1 MSLHLYF
8 ETESFY
14 NTTEPSS
21 LNDRVS
27 ELQTI
32 FDKAQEMGDQIKKN
46 DSIYESE
53 FYNAK
58 KLYEWL
64 YVDDDRSS
72 SIEKIMLARLLDRS
86 ESVDDNEY
94 ANVKMQLE
102 TMKLYD
108 DIGFICYSPTGY
120 TELHIN
126 NESDLVKLHRYYLRN
141 YTDISLFIEEA
152 GICFP
157 HLYFHEG
164 IKQSVNTLSSPFN
177 EYINEVIR
185 HLSALN
191 DDFVNLFSENKNNLR
206 KALTLFESKSNLE
219 CTLEGDRE
227 SARSRFSFQ
236 FQNIN
241 GITVDV
247 VCEPHTKL
255 EGTGNKGD
263 SKYRFDRIYFHQ
275 GNSTIEDG
283 KVLIAHIGGHL

>member
-21 LNDRVS
+21 LYDRVS

-32 FDKAQEMGDQIKKN
+32 FDKAQEMGDQVKKN
-46 DSIYESE
+46 DSIYEAD
-53 FYNAK
+53 FYNDK

-64 YVDDDRSS
+64 YVNVDRSS
-72 SIEKIMLARLLDRS
+72 SIERQMLARLLDRS

-94 ANVKMQLE
+94 ANVKMQSE

-108 DIGFICYSPTGY
+108 DIGLICYSHTGN

-126 NESDLVKLHRYYLRN
+126 EELDLVKLHRYYLKN
-141 YTDISLFIEEA
+141 YTEISLFIEEA
-152 GICFP
+152 EICFP

-164 IKQSVNTLSSPFN
+164 IKQSVKTLSSPFN
-177 EYINEVIR
+177 EYIYEVIR

-191 DDFVNLFSENKNNLR
+191 DDFVDLFSENSNNLR
-206 KALTLFESKSNLE
+206 KALTLFETKSKLE

-236 FQNIN
+236 FQNVN

-247 VCEPHTKL
+247 ICEPHTKL
-255 EGTGNKGD
+255 EGTGIKGD

-275 GNSTIEDG
+275 GSSMIEDG
-283 KVLIAHIGGHL
+283 KVLIAHIGAHL